1 MPERI
6 RPPLKYFGGK
16 AYLAKYIHELAPP
29 HLHRVILC
37 GGGAQELW
45 HWDPTNT
52 SEVLNDVD
60 DFLTNFYEV
69 LQSEDNFPHFARMVS
84 VVPFSETEWEK
95 AHALLAAARSTV
107 ILDPTEGMKVRLA
120 AMFFIN
126 CRMSMM
132 GAGKSFT
139 PTTKTRT
146 RAGMNGEVSA
156 WLSCVDGLPA
166 VHQRLRR
173 VLIRN
178 TDAVR
183 CIAKEDGPT
192 TLFYADPPY
201 LHETRAATDVYEFEM
216 NESQHRLLLE
226 ALCNARGKA
235 MISGYDNK
243 VYREYLSGWERNAII
258 RPNNAQKAEEKR
270 PMEEIIWVKR

>member
-1 MPERI
+1 MSERI

-37 GGGAQELW
+37 AGGAQELW

-84 VVPFSETEWEK
+84 VVPFSETEWEN
-95 AHALLAAARSTV
+95 AHALLAAARSAI
-107 ILDPTEGMKVRLA
+107 ILDPTEGMRVRLA
-120 AMFFIN
+120 AMFFVN

-156 WLSCVDGLPA
+156 WLSCVEGLPA

-183 CIAKEDGPT
+183 CIEKEDGPT

-201 LHETRAATDVYEFEM
+201 LHETRSATDVYDFEM
-216 NESQHRLLLE
+216 NELQHRRLLE

-243 VYREYLSGWERNAII
+243 VYREYLSDWERNAII